1 MNLIQEYIE
10 FWEIRYE
17 NIFSYLLEHLSIAF
31 VSIIFAIIITVPL
44 AIGMTKMKNER
55 LKQSIF
61 NVANFF
67 QTIPTIAL
75 FALLIPIFGIGFTPA
90 VVALFLYAL
99 LPLLRNT
106 YTGVESIDQGIV
118 EAAKGMGYSTV
129 QRLAKVELSIA
140 VPYIMSGIRITTVYI
155 ISWTTLATV
164 IGAGGLGDLV
174 MAGIGSNNTYMIFT
188 GTALAIILALTIEHI
203 VMVLQA
209 MGLALLVGVPL
220 GILAAKVEK
229 VAPVIL
235 SLVNILQLIPSLAM
249 LAILLIYFG
258 LGNETVVIGLF
269 FYSLL
274 PIVRNTYVGIKEV
287 DPGVSEAGKGIG
299 MTPLQLLA
307 KVQFPL
313 SIPFLMAGLRVA
325 FVIAVAVATIAPYIG
340 GGGLGKEIVGGIN
353 GQNDIR
359 LIAGGT
365 TRINCWLSFRYCGKD
380 NKTAFP

>member
-1 MNLIQEYIE
+1 MNLIQDYIE

-106 YTGVESIDQGIV
+106 YAGVESIDQGIV

-129 QRLAKVELSIA
+129 QRLAKVELPIA

-188 GTALAIILALTIEHI
+188 GTALAIILALLVDLIFGIIE
-203 VMVLQA
+203 
-209 MGLALLVGVPL
+209 
-220 GILAAKVEK
+220 KR
-229 VAPVIL
+229 L
-235 SLVNILQLIPSLAM
+235 S
-249 LAILLIYFG
+249 
-258 LGNETVVIGLF
+258 
-269 FYSLL
+269 
-274 PIVRNTYVGIKEV
+274 
-287 DPGVSEAGKGIG
+287 VSRG
-299 MTPLQLLA
+299 
-307 KVQFPL
+307 
-313 SIPFLMAGLRVA
+313 
-325 FVIAVAVATIAPYIG
+325 
-340 GGGLGKEIVGGIN
+340 
-353 GQNDIR
+353 
-359 LIAGGT
+359 
-365 TRINCWLSFRYCGKD
+365 
-380 NKTAFP
+380 